1 MFVSEIYA
9 LEDCFYW
16 NATGLTYTS
25 NSSTD
30 RKVLTGLEDTLEF
43 TPNGNFEFSYTEA
56 DTSNGKRL
64 YLISKPQST
73 STSNNYGIGGDID
86 ASSVAVTLRT
96 TSSSRKAN
104 NGRVSPSSFKFI
116 IDGTDVSGY
125 IDGTLKN
132 TWTNVNWWSTYAPYT
147 LSYAIWG
154 TGTGTW
160 TNIKIKPL

>member
-1 MFVSEIYA
+1 M
-9 LEDCFYW
+9 
-16 NATGLTYTS
+16 
-25 NSSTD
+25 
-30 RKVLTGLEDTLEF
+30 EDTLEF

-104 NGRVSPSSFKFI
+104 SGR
-116 IDGTDVSGY
+116 
-125 IDGTLKN
+125 N